1 MNRKI
6 GLLFAGLALAPI
18 VGLMTGCQS
27 RREMLENVARDWCE
41 TIRASQIIPV
51 YPLTEDL
58 QPGDVFLV
66 QMPTSRQ
73 QDLYRRKGFLPLDDH
88 RTRLKFDKQAYRD
101 MYFEAYW
108 ADDFGAD
115 LPHARPLRPKTPTP
129 TPAPAPAPGSPPSSG
144 PPPVP
149 PTLSEAAAPRAAFPT
164 YSFEISTSTGLALA
178 LPIKGVPI
186 GFGFLNARRATGSV
200 TIADARTYGVDS
212 RAAHQAMN
220 DWAADP
226 YVRRQ
231 LDAAVRNNNN
241 EPLFL
246 RVITRVYL
254 TGAVSVTLTRANT
267 IAADASAGKAPEV
280 DLIKPG
286 GEVNKNHDEALAK
299 LNANQTDPASKLP
312 DAGGRVKFV
321 GASASSVSLVEYF
334 DRLLVVGYIGL
345 DVPIL
350 PGGQLGHPV
359 PTFQRLEGLIL
370 APDVPATEFTAAE
383 KGIRARLRLVSSGLL
398 KDSQDAKGVTE
409 RHKASRTMRA
419 TLNGLDRPDPGSL
432 RAPAIAAVD
441 AHLAASAD
449 AERDLFAP
457 AAEAFRRWAF
467 EFIGSDGA
475 AEGLDQRFTDAFDT
489 AFDTEYGK

>member
-1 MNRKI
+1 MNRKFAV
-6 GLLFAGLALAPI
+6 LFAGLALAPI
-18 VGLMTGCQS
+18 VGLVTGCQS
-27 RREMLENVARDWCE
+27 RRQMLENVARDWCE

-66 QMPTSRQ
+66 QMPTSQQ

-88 RTRLKFDKQAYRD
+88 RTRLKFAKQAYRD
-101 MYFEAYW
+101 MYFESYW
-108 ADDFGAD
+108 SDDFGAE
-115 LPHARPLRPKTPTP
+115 LPHSRPQRPKTPSP
-129 TPAPAPAPGSPPSSG
+129 SPAPAPGSPPNPA
-144 PPPVP
+144 PPPIP
-149 PTLSEAAAPRAAFPT
+149 PTLSEAAAPRVAFPT
-164 YSFEISTSTGLALA
+164 YSFEVSTSTGLALA
-178 LPIKGVPI
+178 LPIKGVPV
-186 GFGFLNARRATGSV
+186 GLGFLNARRATGSV
-200 TIADARTYGVDS
+200 TIADARTYGIDS
-212 RAAHQAMN
+212 RAAHLAMT

-226 YVRRQ
+226 YVRNQ
-231 LDAAVRNNNN
+231 LAAAVRNNNN

-267 IAADASAGKAPEV
+267 LAADASAGKAPEV

-286 GEVNKNHDEALAK
+286 GEVNKNYDEALAK
-299 LNANQTDPASKLP
+299 LNANQTEPASKLP
-312 DAGGRVKFV
+312 DAGGRIKFV
-321 GASASSVSLVEYF
+321 GASSSSVSLVESF
-334 DRLLVVGYIGL
+334 DRLLVIGYIGL

-359 PTFQRLEGLIL
+359 PTFQRLEGLTL
-370 APDVPATEFTAAE
+370 APEVPATEFTSVE

-398 KDSQDAKGVTE
+398 KDSQDAKGITE
-409 RHKASRTMRA
+409 RNKASRTMRA
-419 TLNGLDRPDPGSL
+419 TLNGLDRPDPAGL
-432 RAPAIAAVD
+432 RATAITAVD

-449 AERDLFAP
+449 AERALFAP

-467 EFIGSDGA
+467 EFIGNDGA
-475 AEGLDQRFTDAFDT
+475 AEGLDQRFTDAFDN